1 MDYKKLII
9 EMLDNASE
17 RHLRLVY
24 VYIKA
29 LLGLNKWFC
38 HPSGN
43 GVAAPEPD
51 GGNNSDDSTG
61 NSITD

>member
-29 LLGLNKWFC
+29 LLGLK
-38 HPSGN
+38 
-43 GVAAPEPD
+43 
-51 GGNNSDDSTG
+51 
-61 NSITD
+61 